1 MARRITTHPSRT
13 TNPLAHAIM
22 RSIGRLK
29 QEIDPERHQLRHLS
43 STQSATP
50 EDSALLGETAS
61 IHRDGFS
68 SENE

>member
-1 MARRITTHPSRT
+1 
-13 TNPLAHAIM
+13 M

-29 QEIDPERHQLRHLS
+29 QEIDPERHQLYHLS
-43 STQSATP
+43 LTQSATP